1 MYIIGVDLGGTR
13 IRAARFGSDLSM
25 LYREETLTLALEG
38 PDAIIERI
46 IALIHSVWPQDGGA
60 VQGIGI
66 SSPGPLDPVTG
77 IVVAPT
83 NLPGWRNVPLGQRV
97 QDEFGVTTYVG
108 NDANVA
114 VLAEAALG
122 AARGCQHAIFITV
135 STGLGSGILVD
146 GRLLL
151 GHAGLAAE
159 VGSILMPV
167 DDGYEYLEYL
177 VAGLGLAK
185 QMRKRIEAGAE
196 SSLVAQVGGDLGQ
209 INANMIGE
217 AAQAGDALAL
227 EVIHRAGFLLGLGMT
242 TLLHLFNPEVLIV
255 GGGVTQLGEL
265 LMKPMHEVMRQ
276 SVIYENY
283 YSDLRIVEPQLGEDV
298 SLIGAAAL
306 VKTEGGLL
314 RLSEL

>member
-25 LYREETLTLALEG
+25 LQREETLTLADEG

-46 IALIHSVWPQDGGA
+46 IALIREVWPQDGGA

-77 IVVAPT
+77 VVVAPT
-83 NLPGWRNVPLGQRV
+83 NLPGWRNVPLGQQV
-97 QDEFGVTTYVG
+97 QETFGVQTYVG

-151 GHAGLAAE
+151 GDAGLAAE
-159 VGSILMPV
+159 VGSIMMPV

-185 QMRKRIEAGAE
+185 QIRKRIEAGAE
-196 SSLVAQVGGDLGQ
+196 SSLVARVDGDLSK
-209 INANMIGE
+209 ITASMIGE
-217 AAQAGDALAL
+217 AAQQGDALAL
-227 EVIHRAGFLLGLGMT
+227 EIIQRAGFLLGLGMT
-242 TLLHLFNPEVLIV
+242 TLLHLFNPEILII
-255 GGGVTQLGEL
+255 GGGVTQIGDL
-265 LMKPMHEVMRQ
+265 LMGPMHQTMRE
-276 SVIYENY
+276 SVIYESY
-283 YSDLRIVEPQLGEDV
+283 YSDLRIEAPQLGEDV

-306 VKTEGGLL
+306 VQTDGGLL